1 MRLLFLRCKMSRG
14 PAYGD
19 NVVPVDPY
27 VAIKEGNYPKL
38 PMITGDN
45 LDEGS
50 IFAPALGEPLALQN
64 ETQAIEF
71 LNMITPSNVNMSVA
85 ETL

>member
-1 MRLLFLRCKMSRG
+1 MPLLRRHRG

-19 NVVPVDPY
+19 NVVPNDPY
-27 VAIKEGNYPKL
+27 VEIQAGNYPKL
-38 PMITGDN
+38 PFISGDN

-64 ETQAIEF
+64 ETQAVEF
-71 LNMITPSNVNMSVA
+71 LKLITPANVNASVA
-85 ETL
+85 EKL